1 MKIAIAPVAISLGAR
16 SKAVDA
22 CASEPIGRDFKLA
35 GEVGSRVRM
44 EAGDPV
50 SQRRVSNSHLADC

>member
-22 CASEPIGRDFKLA
+22 CASEPIVRDFKLA
-35 GEVGSRVRM
+35 GEVRA
-44 EAGDPV
+44 E
-50 SQRRVSNSHLADC
+50 

>member
-22 CASEPIGRDFKLA
+22 CASEPIVRDFKLA
-35 GEVGSRVRM
+35 GKLGAE
-44 EAGDPV
+44 
-50 SQRRVSNSHLADC
+50 